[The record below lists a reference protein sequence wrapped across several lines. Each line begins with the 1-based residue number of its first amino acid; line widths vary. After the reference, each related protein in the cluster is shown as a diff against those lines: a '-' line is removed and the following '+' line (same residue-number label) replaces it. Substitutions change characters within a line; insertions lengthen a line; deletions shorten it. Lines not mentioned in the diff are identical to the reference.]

1 MSGEKTSNDDRIVE
15 DDQPENDDQFLNDDL
30 IVDDARDVYGHEI
43 YDCFRGKCGS
53 ELVECEYGHSCVSES
68 PAVYL
73 SEYEDWPSQQQKAMN
88 YVRGRVLDIGCGAG
102 RHALYLQE
110 KGFDVLGIDTSPLA
124 VEVCKQRGLKKVK
137 VMSIIEVGSAIDP
150 KVDSEP
156 GKFGT
161 ILMLGNNFGLFGSF
175 ERAKLLLEKFH
186 KITEDNARI
195 IAESTDPYN
204 SIDPSYLQYL
214 EANKKRGRMAG
225 QLRLRVRYG
234 GYVTPWFDYLYVSKG
249 EMKEILKGS
258 GWRVKKFIDSNDS
271 VFVAV
276 IEKEVKEEAGFL
288 GRIFGLII

>member
-1 MSGEKTSNDDRIVE
+1 MN
-15 DDQPENDDQFLNDDL
+15 NDQFADDCQVLNHTQE
-30 IVDDARDVYGHEI
+30 V
-43 YDCFRGKCGS
+43 
-53 ELVECEYGHSCVSES
+53 YGHSCESES

-73 SEYEDWPSQQQKAMN
+73 SEYEDWPSQQQKTMN

-124 VEVCKQRGLKKVK
+124 VKVCKLRGLKKAK
-137 VMSIIEVGSAIDP
+137 VMSISEVGSAIDS
-150 KVDSEP
+150 KADSEP
-156 GKFGT
+156 GRFRT

-186 KITEDNARI
+186 NITEDKARI

-204 SIDPSYLQYL
+204 SLDPSYLQYL
-214 EANKKRGRMAG
+214 ESNKKRGRMPG

-258 GWRVKKFIDSNDS
+258 GWRVKKFIDEGDS
-271 VFVAV
+271 VYVAV
-276 IEKEVKEEAGFL
+276 IEKEKEGEEGFL
-288 GRIFGLII
+288 GRVAGLIKRDDCRSFYDFARKYFEILPLPFSYVKSEYKLH

>member
-1 MSGEKTSNDDRIVE
+1 MK
-15 DDQPENDDQFLNDDL
+15 DDQVMNDDQLADNAQVLNDAQ
-30 IVDDARDVYGHEI
+30 DAYGHEI
-43 YDCFRGKCGS
+43 YDCFRGKCSS
-53 ELVECEYGHSCVSES
+53 ELVECEYGQACVSES

-124 VEVCKQRGLKKVK
+124 VEVCKLRGLKKVK
-137 VMSIIEVGSAIDP
+137 VRSISEVGSAIDSE
-150 KVDSEP
+150 VDSGP

-161 ILMLGNNFGLFGSF
+161 ILMLGNNFGLFRSF

-186 KITEDNARI
+186 KITEDNAKI

-204 SIDPSYLQYL
+204 SIDPSYLQYM
-214 EANKKRGRMAG
+214 ESNKKRGRMPG

-258 GWRVKKFIDSNDS
+258 GWRIRKFIDSDDS
-271 VFVAV
+271 AYVAV
-276 IEKEVKEEAGFL
+276 IEKEKEREAGFL
-288 GRIFGLII
+288 GGIGGLIK